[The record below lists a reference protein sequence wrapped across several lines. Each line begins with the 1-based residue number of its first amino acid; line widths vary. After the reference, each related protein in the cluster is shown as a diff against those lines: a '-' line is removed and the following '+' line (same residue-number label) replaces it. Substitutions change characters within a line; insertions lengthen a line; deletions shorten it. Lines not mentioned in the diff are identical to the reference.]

1 MHVVHSTVQL
11 PGDLMGW
18 WYMRHHAAA
27 LFNACV
33 CLSST
38 PTIGVCAEDLR
49 RADDATQHAG
59 PVLTLQRKRTCFQF
73 YLPAVF
79 TLTSTTP

>member
-18 WYMRHHAAA
+18 WYVRHHAVA

-33 CLSST
+33 CLSGRTVGGLGSVSGGQT
-38 PTIGVCAEDLR
+38 QCNAARRT
-49 RADDATQHAG
+49 RADAAEETY
-59 PVLTLQRKRTCFQF
+59 QF
-73 YLPAVF
+73 
-79 TLTSTTP
+79 